1 MTRGINLNLNNST
14 QNILSIGW
22 IGVTFGTDI
31 PVTFSHEVL

>member
-1 MTRGINLNLNNST
+1 MTRGINLNLNLST